1 MHTSIHCLSA
11 LLLAFFALNSAAGSV
26 QLTVTDPA
34 GKPIPDAVV
43 FLDSAQAR
51 TAVKPQAGVEV
62 EQVSKQF
69 APRVTV
75 VPVGSSLAFPNR
87 DTVRHHV
94 YSFSPVK
101 TFDLKLYAGTP
112 ANPVLFDKPGIVVL
126 GCNIHDQMLAWV
138 VVVETPYFGKT
149 NAAGQISL
157 PTAPAGN
164 YALKVWHPGLP
175 TGAQPQEQALVVTQ
189 PNQSITFALKGAA
202 L

>member
-1 MHTSIHCLSA
+1 MA
-11 LLLAFFALNSAAGSV
+11 LHAWAGNV
-26 QLTVTDPA
+26 QLTVTDPG
-34 GKPIPDAVV
+34 GKPIADAVV
-43 FLDSAQAR
+43 FLDSTQAR
-51 TAVKPQAGVEV
+51 IAVKPQNGIEV

-69 APRVTV
+69 SPRVTV
-75 VPVGSSLAFPNR
+75 VPLGSSLAFPNR
-87 DTVRHHV
+87 DVVRHHV
-94 YSFSPVK
+94 YSFSPAK

-149 NAAGQISL
+149 NGTGQITL

-175 TGAQPQEQALVVTQ
+175 TGAQPQEQALVVIQ
-189 PNQSITFALKGAA
+189 PNQSATFVLKGAA

>member
-1 MHTSIHCLSA
+1 MSISIRRLTGLLPVFMA
-11 LLLAFFALNSAAGSV
+11 LHVWAGNV

-34 GKPIPDAVV
+34 GKPVADAVV
-43 FLDSAQAR
+43 YLDSTQAR
-51 TAVKPQAGVEV
+51 GAVKPQNGVEV

-75 VPVGSSLAFPNR
+75 LPVGSLLAFPNR
-87 DTVRHHV
+87 DVVRHHV
-94 YSFSPVK
+94 YSFSPAK

-112 ANPVLFDKPGIVVL
+112 TNPVLFDKPGVVVL

-149 NAAGQISL
+149 NAAGQVTL
-157 PTAPAGN
+157 PLAPAGN
-164 YALKVWHPGLP
+164 YELKVWHPALP

-189 PNQSITFALKGAA
+189 PNQSTSFVLKGAA

>member
-1 MHTSIHCLSA
+1 MA
-11 LLLAFFALNSAAGSV
+11 LHSWAGNV

-34 GKPIPDAVV
+34 GKPIADAVV

-51 TAVKPQAGVEV
+51 SAVKPQPGVEV
-62 EQVSKQF
+62 EQVNKQF
-69 APRVTV
+69 APTVTV
-75 VPVGSSLAFPNR
+75 LPVGSSLAFPNR

-94 YSFSPVK
+94 YSFSPAK

-149 NAAGQISL
+149 NAAGQITL
-157 PTAPAGN
+157 PPAPAGN
-164 YALKVWHPGLP
+164 YTLKVWHPALP
-175 TGAQPQEQALVVTQ
+175 TGAQPQEQALGVTQ
-189 PNQSITFALKGAA
+189 ANQSAAFVLKGAA